1 MSMMNRL
8 AQAFGYK
15 PKDDA
20 NTLAQSPYIK
30 ESQLDARIIGGLG
43 GRKFKYAESLANYNS
58 PVFIGGYRYDR
69 RKQQLETLPSK
80 YNAESVRLFSTAIG
94 DAIRNKVPGVAENM
108 SPEVVTA
115 MLLKEGR
122 ENLGTNEFN
131 VNDPE
136 SVAIYNRYSTDY
148 GPEAGRLIAAIH
160 DKAKVSKRLGIP
172 FASAWIGTGRS
183 KYETSQQYA
192 KDTENFKRIANDP
205 KNIVLRNF
213 IKSSMDQPLPGEDG
227 Y

>member
-1 MSMMNRL
+1 MSMLNRL
-8 AQAFGYK
+8 AQLFGYEPK
-15 PKDDA
+15 PDV
-20 NTLAQSPYIK
+20 NVLAQSPYIK
-30 ESQLDARIIGGLG
+30 EPQLDVRAIGGLG
-43 GRKFKYAESLANYNS
+43 GRKFKYAESLANYNN

-136 SVAIYNRYSTDY
+136 SVAIYNRYSVDY
-148 GPEAGRLIAAIH
+148 GPEAGRLIAAIY
-160 DKAKVSKRLGIP
+160 DKSKVSKRLGIP

-192 KDTENFKRIANDP
+192 KDTENFKRIANNP
-205 KNIVLRNF
+205 KNRSLKGF
-213 IKSSMDQPLPGEDG
+213 IQSSMAPPLSGEE
-227 Y
+227 